1 MLLSIMKFNMLN
13 KNIEH
18 TYMLQNNM
26 YILHQ
31 LRTKTLRFLKLTK
44 GKGKKVN
51 KKDKMGREKK

>member
-1 MLLSIMKFNMLN
+1 MLLSIMKFNILN

-31 LRTKTLRFLKLTK
+31 LRTKTFRFLNLTK
-44 GKGKKVN
+44 GKGKESEQK
-51 KKDKMGREKK
+51 G